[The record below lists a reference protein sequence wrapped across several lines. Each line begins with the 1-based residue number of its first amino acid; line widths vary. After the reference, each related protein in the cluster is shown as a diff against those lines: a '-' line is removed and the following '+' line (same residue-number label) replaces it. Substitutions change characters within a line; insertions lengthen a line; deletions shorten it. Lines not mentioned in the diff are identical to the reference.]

1 MPPQSKILN
10 FSITSAMLI
19 SVVGCGTPKDSS
31 PDDDLRETINVP
43 AADTDPA
50 APSPPVDDSEAA
62 PDEAKPDEAK
72 PDEAAPDE
80 AAPDEAAPDEA
91 KPDEA
96 KPDEAKPDETVP
108 IKRPNPRINYLPK
121 PTKLEP
127 KKEPADGSKEP

>member
-72 PDEAAPDE
+72 PDE
-80 AAPDEAAPDEA
+80 
-91 KPDEA
+91 
-96 KPDEAKPDETVP
+96 TVP